1 MKTFAEYLR
10 AFTLLVAA
18 ISAAAVLADIYEA
31 AKGLPLHVTY
41 YAMAMKD
48 AAIAIFCLLAS
59 KRYRPRFCHECV
71 AIMNEEE
78 K

>member
-1 MKTFAEYLR
+1 MKKYIH
-10 AFTLLVAA
+10 AFMLLVAA

-59 KRYRPRFCHECV
+59 KRYRPRFCPECG
-71 AIMNEEE
+71 ASMNEEE
-78 K
+78 EK